1 MPRFSRRMTAGL
13 RMPRFVR
20 EHAGIDHDLAQR
32 ADVFFLDVA
41 AEDQV
46 GIGVRVQR
54 AVVLDLGFQLS
65 RSPAGIAEREDG
77 VLRLGALRDRLQN
90 IHRRGQAN
98 SVVDLQR
105 RILDEEIA
113 RMQHEAAAGLDR
125 AAFQHLH
132 GLGVLRQLDLIGLLD
147 DVELH
152 QQFGKVDT
160 AGPAVDDDAHGAF
173 GVMRAELDH
182 LALEARHLDSST
194 WQRVGISAVRLLAG
208 SRSGAVLMG
217 GVAFHLQP
225 GWKTYWLTPGD
236 SGVPPRFDFSKSE
249 NIEAV
254 TVLWPAPTK
263 FDDGAGGYS
272 LGYHDQVVL
281 PLRIVAKNADKPVT
295 LRADINYAVC
305 EKLCIPVEASAEL
318 AIASVASTEDSALFA
333 ALDTVPKPANVGDPN
348 PLTIRDVK
356 REGKSTVLVDVA
368 VPDTRA
374 VDLFV
379 EGPTPDWALPVPKL
393 LERSPPGV
401 KRFAFELEGL
411 PPGTN
416 PEGAALKLTLV
427 GGDRAYE
434 FNINLD

>member
-1 MPRFSRRMTAGL
+1 MVVIVPM
-13 RMPRFVR
+13 
-20 EHAGIDHDLAQR
+20 R
-32 ADVFFLDVA
+32 AA
-41 AEDQV
+41 
-46 GIGVRVQR
+46 
-54 AVVLDLGFQLS
+54 LGF
-65 RSPAGIAEREDG
+65 
-77 VLRLGALRDRLQN
+77 
-90 IHRRGQAN
+90 
-98 SVVDLQR
+98 
-105 RILDEEIA
+105 
-113 RMQHEAAAGLDR
+113 AAT
-125 AAFQHLH
+125 
-132 GLGVLRQLDLIGLLD
+132 LL
-147 DVELH
+147 
-152 QQFGKVDT
+152 
-160 AGPAVDDDAHGAF
+160 ASS
-173 GVMRAELDH
+173 
-182 LALEARHLDSST
+182 LALEARAQDASP
-194 WQRVGISAVRLLAG
+194 WQRDGHSAVRLLAG
-208 SRSGAVLMG
+208 SRSGPVLMG
-217 GVAFHLQP
+217 GIAFQLQP
-225 GWKTYWLTPGD
+225 GWKTYWRTPGD

-254 TVLWPAPTK
+254 TVLWPAPMK

-272 LGYHDQVVL
+272 LGYNNQVVL

-318 AIASVASTEDSALFA
+318 AITSVASTEDSALFA

-356 REGKSTVLVDVA
+356 RDGKSTVIVDVA

-379 EGPTPDWALPVPKL
+379 EGPTPDWALPVPRL
-393 LERSPPGV
+393 LEHSPPGV